1 MLAIKSVTC
10 SYGKR
15 PPFLAGGALM
25 WPVDQYL
32 LVINP
37 YCLINIFV
45 LIFFLS
51 FSGISCPNALTIT
64 GVKISQ
70 CNYKNDL
77 VSC

>member
-1 MLAIKSVTC
+1 
-10 SYGKR
+10 
-15 PPFLAGGALM
+15 M

-32 LVINP
+32 LGNKSILLDAFICIN
-37 YCLINIFV
+37 
-45 LIFFLS
+45 FFLS